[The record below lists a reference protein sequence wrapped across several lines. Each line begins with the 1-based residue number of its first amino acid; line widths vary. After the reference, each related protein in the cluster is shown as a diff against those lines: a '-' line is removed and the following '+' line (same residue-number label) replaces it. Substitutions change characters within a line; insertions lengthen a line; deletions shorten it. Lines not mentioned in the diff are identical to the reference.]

1 MYNNKR
7 KTIVTESDQR
17 QPLYYKLLAPGRHIT
32 KWWGTVTHGCY
43 NHQRF
48 LHCMVYT
55 LKVNMDNPLWLWIMY
70 NTIDLFNTFY
80 FHLSSLLNEQ
90 WYANTVTNH
99 YLFSNKVINVSSKI
113 TQTQRVLHVVNRSKL
128 QIFELQVY
136 LE

>member
-17 QPLYYKLLAPGRHIT
+17 QPLYYKLLAPGRHI

-80 FHLSSLLNEQ
+80 VHLSSLLNEQ

-99 YLFSNKVINVSSKI
+99 YLFSNKLINVSSKI
-113 TQTQRVLHVVNRSKL
+113 TQTKRVLHVVNRSKL
-128 QIFELQVY
+128 QIFEL
-136 LE
+136 